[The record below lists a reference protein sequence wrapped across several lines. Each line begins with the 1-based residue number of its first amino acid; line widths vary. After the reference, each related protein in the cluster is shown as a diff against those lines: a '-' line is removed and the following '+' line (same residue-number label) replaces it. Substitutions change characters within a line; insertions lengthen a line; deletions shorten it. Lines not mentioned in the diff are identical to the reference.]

1 MQEKGG
7 GRTGLDF
14 IKSDGCMRECVKTQ
28 NSEKPPLPIDG
39 SDPLRHQTTATIELS
54 ALW

>member
-28 NSEKPPLPIDG
+28 NSEEFPFTL
-39 SDPLRHQTTATIELS
+39 TALTS
-54 ALW
+54 HKYQNNRYH